1 VADHQEEL
9 WLGIATTAV
18 PRDGRRRWRPGVHYR
33 QIARAARRH
42 GLRVCLFD
50 PGRQA
55 EWSRLSAFVPM
66 DSNRPDG
73 DWELVSLRFPD
84 VIYENVYVHL
94 AVKGYSAPLRA
105 EARRRGVPLFNPM
118 LPGKWQMIRFL
129 RRVHLDHLAPETEVL
144 TSADALWRAL
154 ERWRIVYVKPSGGYG
169 GVNVHRLELLA
180 DGRVRARA
188 DRRGGRVRTW
198 ERVMERRHLDA
209 FVRSLRGRYL
219 VQRGLRLL
227 RVGGRK
233 VDFRVVLHRDHQ
245 GEWQLIGIVPKL
257 AAPDGVVTN
266 IIAGGERWTL
276 EQLESTAKREGKDV
290 PVDDLVRAAKS
301 IAEALSHRYRTIGL
315 VGFDMAVEEDGSVR
329 MIEMNPKP
337 ARSLL
342 DRPMLERLA
351 ACQAGFARWLIRR

>member
-1 VADHQEEL
+1 
-9 WLGIATTAV
+9 
-18 PRDGRRRWRPGVHYR
+18 
-33 QIARAARRH
+33 
-42 GLRVCLFD
+42 
-50 PGRQA
+50 
-55 EWSRLSAFVPM
+55 M

-73 DWELVSLRFPD
+73 DWELVSLRFPN

-118 LPGKWQMIRFL
+118 LPGKWQMFRFL

-169 GVNVHRLELLA
+169 GVNVHRLELLV

-209 FVRSLRGRYL
+209 FVHSLRGRYL

-276 EQLESTAKREGKDV
+276 EQLESAAKREGKDV

>member
-1 VADHQEEL
+1 MAEHREPL

-18 PRDGRRRWRPGVHYR
+18 PKDGQRRWRPGAHYR
-33 QIARAARRH
+33 RIARAALSH

-55 EWSRLSAFVPM
+55 VWSRLSAYTPVDPA
-66 DSNRPDG
+66 RPDG
-73 DWELVSLRFPD
+73 DWQPAHVPFPD

-118 LPGKWQMIRFL
+118 LPGKWQMISFL
-129 RRVHLDHLAPETEVL
+129 RRAGLDRFAPETESL
-144 TSADALWRAL
+144 TTSEHLWQAL
-154 ERWRIVYVKPSGGYG
+154 ERWKTVYVKPSGGYG
-169 GVNVHRLELLA
+169 GMNVHRLELLPG
-180 DGRVRARA
+180 DRVRVRA

-198 ERVMERRHLDA
+198 ERVLTRPQLA
-209 FVRSLRGRYL
+209 SFVRSLRGRYL

-227 RVGGRK
+227 QVGGRK
-233 VDFRVVLHRDHQ
+233 VDFRVVLHRDHRGQ
-245 GEWQLIGIVPKL
+245 WQLVGIVPKL
-257 AAPDGVVTN
+257 AAVDGVVTN

-276 EQLESTAKREGKDV
+276 EQLEAAARREGKDV
-290 PVDDLVRAAKS
+290 PVDQLVQAAQT
-301 IAEALSHRYRTIGL
+301 IAEALSDRYKTVGL
-315 VGFDMAVEEDGSVR
+315 VGFDMAVEEGGHVR

-342 DRPMLERLA
+342 DRSMLEKLA
-351 ACQAGFARWLIRR
+351 SCQAGFARYLARR

>member
-1 VADHQEEL
+1 VANHQDGL

-18 PRDGRRRWRPGVHYR
+18 PRHGRPGAHYR
-33 QIARAARRH
+33 RIARAARRH
-42 GLRVCLFD
+42 NLRVCLFD

-55 EWSRLSAFVPM
+55 DWSRLSAFAPVDP
-66 DSNRPDG
+66 DRPDG
-73 DWELVSLRFPD
+73 EWKPVSVRFPD

-94 AVKGYSAPLRA
+94 AVQGYSAPLRA

-129 RRVHLDHLAPETEVL
+129 QRAQLDHLAPETEAL
-144 TSADALWRAL
+144 TTAEALWRAL
-154 ERWRIVYVKPSGGYG
+154 ERWRTVYVKPSGGYG
-169 GVNVHRLELLA
+169 GVNVHRLELL

-188 DRRGGRVRTW
+188 DRRFGRVRTW
-198 ERVMERRHLDA
+198 ERVMDRAQLA
-209 FVRSLRGRYL
+209 SFIRSLRGRYL

-233 VDFRVVLHRDHQ
+233 VDFRVVLHRDHR

-257 AAPDGVVTN
+257 AAQDGVVTN
-266 IIAGGERWTL
+266 LIAGGERWTL
-276 EQLESTAKREGKDV
+276 ARLVSAANREGKDV
-290 PVDDLVRAAKS
+290 PVEQLVKAAQS
-301 IAEALSHRYRTIGL
+301 IAEALSHRYPTVGL

-342 DRPMLERLA
+342 DRPMLEKLA
-351 ACQAGFARWLIRR
+351 ACQAGFAHWLIRR